1 MSDCSAEKSRLSA
14 WQVSS
19 VGSSPFLVLR
29 PLPGNAQPFFDLV
42 EARDEEDMVARPR
55 GSGLGADQSVT
66 AEQWACL
73 RSQ

>member
-14 WQVSS
+14 WQVAIFGPQTTSRQC
-19 VGSSPFLVLR
+19 P
-29 PLPGNAQPFFDLV
+29 AFFDLV
-42 EARDEEDMVARPR
+42 EAPDEEGMVARPR
-55 GSGLGADQSVT
+55 GRGLGADQSVT